1 MAERSDEAHTGSSM
15 KFLLSLVL
23 LCAPLLAMADLRF
36 GVISPID
43 GGEGTPNLYMLGNYF
58 STELGTPVTVV
69 RYPPNRIGRE
79 LLAGTLSFALINPV
93 VAVEVVEQGG
103 ATSVATL
110 KINGIPYFAGA
121 IIARR
126 DRGIT
131 KLSDLKGKDVLA
143 YQKTSAGAYVFQL
156 YHLYRNGIDPF
167 KDLKSIRHN
176 NKQADIVFA
185 VQAGRVDAGFVRS
198 GVLESLA
205 QEGKIPLN
213 ELIVIDEKHDAL
225 KQKHSTELY
234 PEFSLLVSN
243 RLEPALQ
250 ERIRQVALSLKPDMP
265 AAKAAGID
273 GFIKPLSL
281 DSIKEALRT
290 LHLPPFDY

>member
-1 MAERSDEAHTGSSM
+1 M
-15 KFLLSLVL
+15 KFFLFLVL

-36 GVISPID
+36 GILAPIE
-43 GGEGTPNLYMLGNYF
+43 GEGAPNLYMLGNYF
-58 STELGTPVTVV
+58 SAELGTPVTVV

-79 LLAGTLSFALINPV
+79 LLAGTLSFALVNPV
-93 VAVEVVEQGG
+93 AAVEVIEHGG
-103 ATSVATL
+103 ATPVATL
-110 KINGIPYFAGA
+110 KVNGISYFAGA

-167 KDLKSIRHN
+167 KDLKSLRHN
-176 NKQADIVFA
+176 NKQMDIVFA

-198 GVLESLA
+198 GILEALA
-205 QEGKIPLN
+205 QEGKIQLD
-213 ELIVIDEKHDAL
+213 ELIVIDEKRDAL

-250 ERIRQVALSLKPDMP
+250 DRIRQAALSLKLDMP
-265 AAKAAGID
+265 VAKAAGID
-273 GFIKPLSL
+273 GFVKPLSL
-281 DSIKEALRT
+281 GSVKEALRT